1 MSADVDQLRGLLG
14 RIDSHQ
20 EKLSQALLTLES
32 RIVDLMSQAPL
43 KDGQLFDLEWA
54 IAARSE
60 LRSIIEQE
68 YLAVIDGLV
77 REYNSA
83 AAEVSAMLSNYGK
96 FVDLDKSIISQLQTL
111 TFKGFE
117 DLGNQYLDIVAKEI
131 YQNTLTGIS
140 FGESVKII
148 QNSVDASLGRY
159 ASQQLHDGL
168 MQFDAAINIKIA
180 KDTGATK
187 FKYYGSDDD
196 ATRDFCAKHVG
207 KTYTE
212 EEIKKIWEGSW
223 SGKIDG
229 DPFIVR
235 GGYNCRHRFRP
246 VI

>member
-1 MSADVDQLRGLLG
+1 MPADVNQLRDLIG
-14 RIDSHQ
+14 RIDDHQ
-20 EKLSQALLTLES
+20 EKLAQALVTLEK
-32 RIVDLMSQAPL
+32 RLTDLMGQAPL
-43 KDGQLFDLEWA
+43 MDGQLFDLEWS

-60 LRSIIEQE
+60 VRAIIQKE
-68 YLAVIDGLV
+68 YLSAVDGLV
-77 REYNSA
+77 REYNA
-83 AAEVSAMLSNYGK
+83 VAVEVSDMLSNYGD
-96 FVDLDKSIISQLQTL
+96 FVKLDKGVVSQLQTL

-117 DLGNQYLDIVAKEI
+117 DLGDQYLDIVSKEI
-131 YQNTLTGIS
+131 YQNTLTGTA

-148 QNSVDASLGRY
+148 QNSVDAKLGRY

-187 FKYYGSDDD
+187 FKYYGQNDEV
-196 ATRDFCAKHVG
+196 TRDFCSKHVG

-212 EEIKKIWEGSW
+212 EQIKEIWKGNW
-223 SGKIDG
+223 SGKING

>member
-1 MSADVDQLRGLLG
+1 MGADVDQLRSLLG
-14 RIDSHQ
+14 RIDDHQ
-20 EKLSQALLTLES
+20 EKLSQALVTLEK

-54 IAARSE
+54 IAARVE
-60 LRSIIEQE
+60 LRSIIERE
-68 YLAVIDGLV
+68 YLTVIDGLV
-77 REYNSA
+77 REYNA
-83 AAEVSAMLSNYGK
+83 VAAEVTAMLSNYGK
-96 FVDLDKSIISQLQTL
+96 FVDLDKSVISQLQSL

-131 YQNTLTGIS
+131 YQNTLTGTA
-140 FGESVKII
+140 FGASVQII

-168 MQFDAAINIKIA
+168 MQFDAAVNIKIA
-180 KDTGATK
+180 KDTGVTK
-187 FKYYGSDDD
+187 FKYYGSNDEV
-196 ATRDFCAKHVG
+196 TRDFCSKHVG

-212 EEIKKIWEGSW
+212 EEIKKIWEGNW